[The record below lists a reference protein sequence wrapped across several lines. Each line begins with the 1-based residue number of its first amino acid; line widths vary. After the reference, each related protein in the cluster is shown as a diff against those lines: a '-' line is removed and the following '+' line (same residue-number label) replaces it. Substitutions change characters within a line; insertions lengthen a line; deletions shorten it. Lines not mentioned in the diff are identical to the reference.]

1 MKDTGII
8 RNLDSLGRI
17 VIPSGIRERLGI
29 NTNDQV
35 EFIIDNEKIVMK
47 KSNYKLEENKT
58 NKNNITWI

>member
-35 EFIIDNEKIVMK
+35 EFIIDDEKIIIK
-47 KSNYKLEENKT
+47 K
-58 NKNNITWI
+58 I